1 MVKGYHNVKTKEIKK
16 ALLLISGNYIHFAC
30 FSAPLWNAS
39 TGITAKRCQCQQD
52 WHGQC
57 PFLGGFVENTGRFEG
72 PDKTVPEPSTHSLV
86 LLPGSWNTPLVP
98 VTFFQF
104 GGGNRAKFTLPKGQV
119 LHPETSH
126 HVSYSLHC
134 GFILTLVAKEYGYVA
149 THSPFSSESWE
160 AKMPCNILKVTDWN
174 LNWGKNDKK
183 MQLDYYTNSRKYGK
197 NITCL
202 AIILM
207 KYNFFFFY
215 AAIFR

>member
-1 MVKGYHNVKTKEIKK
+1 MVSVPSDLLYAIHQLCLSHMIISFLTRKQLNAAFAKGEKRELVKGYHNVKTKEIKK

-160 AKMPCNILKVTDWN
+160 AKMPCNILKVT
-174 LNWGKNDKK
+174 G
-183 MQLDYYTNSRKYGK
+183 T
-197 NITCL
+197 
-202 AIILM
+202 
-207 KYNFFFFY
+207 
-215 AAIFR
+215 